1 MPPPA
6 KHGNWIKSSYPFV
19 YGQFDPALFP
29 TAEWRECNR
38 MALAVLEIRNWAA
51 DMVDRDD
58 PLLIEQI
65 QARLLPRR
73 GIFANPDEIIVTLG
87 AQNALYML
95 ANLLMTK
102 GSKVAMEDP
111 GYPDAR
117 SIFRLAG
124 ADTVPTPVDDQ
135 GIVTSAIPNDAGF
148 VFVTPSHHCPTM
160 VPLSAE
166 RRQDLL
172 ARASRNN
179 QIIIEDGYDSQLLDE
194 APQQALK
201 SIDRSGR
208 VVYVGSMSKT
218 LAPGLRLGYIV
229 ASAGLIA
236 ELRALRR
243 FMLRHP
249 PANNQRAVAL
259 FLSLGH
265 HEALVRRLS
274 SAFDERRKR
283 LVQAISAFL
292 PEWRSTDLAGG
303 TSLWLE
309 GPRGIDA
316 RDLAEAAAARSVI
329 IEPGDR
335 FFDRTDKPTRF
346 MRLGI
351 SSIALQHIE
360 PGIRELATAAGSRRG
375 ASRLNQTFLPQGKGR
390 HMAAFLAYPPKSAGP
405 RYRWPPLHSR
415 PGSGIMRRSSGPTG
429 RAKTD
434 ITDGEH
440 RHANRTGKA
449 GRTGK
454 TGSTVERGSRRSGGR
469 EARRAMRAAPLADDI
484 RPIRPGLEGGSYK
497 ALAEAD
503 LGRIHEAVLT
513 LLETVGFANAI
524 PSCIEA
530 LTRVGATHGADGRIR
545 FPRGWSRTRSSAP
558 RAISRCT
565 ARIRSTTC

>member
-1 MPPPA
+1 MPQRNDTAIWSGLFRISAESGQTLQAQIRQAIVAAILDRQIAASMPLPSCRILAEKLGVARGTVVLAFQQLVDQGFLIARERRGHFVNPEVLATPAKPQQKSPDQPNEIDWKARRQIAASDMPPPA
-6 KHGNWIKSSYPFV
+6 KLENWIKSSYPFV
-19 YGQFDPALFP
+19 YGQFDPSLFP

-95 ANLLMTK
+95 ASLLMTR
-102 GSKVAMEDP
+102 GSRVAMEDP

-124 ADTVPTPVDDQ
+124 ADIEPVPVDHE
-135 GIVTSAIPNDAGF
+135 GIVTSAIPSDAGF
-148 VFVTPSHHCPTM
+148 VFVTPSHQCPTM
-160 VPLSAE
+160 VPLSQE
-166 RRQDLL
+166 RRLDLL
-172 ARASRNN
+172 ARANRNN

-194 APQQALK
+194 SPQQALK

-229 ASAGLIA
+229 GSAGLIS

-274 SAFDERRKR
+274 TAFGERRKR

-292 PEWRSTDLAGG
+292 PDWQSTDAAGG

-309 GPRGIDA
+309 GPRGTDS
-316 RDLAEAAAARSVI
+316 RGLAAAAASRSVI

-335 FFDRTDKPTRF
+335 FFEHGDKPTRF

-360 PGIRELATAAGSRRG
+360 PGIRELATAAGRR
-375 ASRLNQTFLPQGKGR
+375 P
-390 HMAAFLAYPPKSAGP
+390 AAA
-405 RYRWPPLHSR
+405 
-415 PGSGIMRRSSGPTG
+415 
-429 RAKTD
+429 
-434 ITDGEH
+434 
-440 RHANRTGKA
+440 
-449 GRTGK
+449 
-454 TGSTVERGSRRSGGR
+454 
-469 EARRAMRAAPLADDI
+469 
-484 RPIRPGLEGGSYK
+484 
-497 ALAEAD
+497 
-503 LGRIHEAVLT
+503 
-513 LLETVGFANAI
+513 
-524 PSCIEA
+524 
-530 LTRVGATHGADGRIR
+530 
-545 FPRGWSRTRSSAP
+545 
-558 RAISRCT
+558 
-565 ARIRSTTC
+565 

>member
-1 MPPPA
+1 MSTRNDSAIWSGLFRISAESGQTLQAQIRQAIVAAILDRQIAASMPLPSCRVLAEKLGVARGTVVLAFQQLVDQGFLIAKERRGHFVNPEVLASPA
-6 KHGNWIKSSYPFV
+6 KPAQKQKKDEETIDWRARRLIHASELPRPSRQENWIKSTYPFV

-95 ANLLMTK
+95 SALLMSR
-102 GSKVAMEDP
+102 GSRVAMEEP

-117 SIFRLAG
+117 SIFQLAG
-124 ADTVPTPVDDQ
+124 AETVPVRVDAE
-135 GIVTSAIPNDAGF
+135 GIVTREIPADCGF

-160 VPLSAE
+160 VPLSGR
-166 RRQDLL
+166 RRQELL
-172 ARASRNN
+172 SGAVQND
-179 QIIIEDGYDSQLLDE
+179 QIIIEDGYDSQLLDD

-201 SIDRSGR
+201 SVDRTGR
-208 VVYVGSMSKT
+208 VIYVGSLSKT

-229 ASAGLIA
+229 ASADLVA

-274 SAFDERRKR
+274 SAFAERRRR
-283 LVQAISAFL
+283 LIQAVTAFL
-292 PEWRSTDLAGG
+292 PEWRSTDSAGG
-303 TSLWLE
+303 SSVWLK
-309 GPRGIDA
+309 GPPGTDTKALADA
-316 RDLAEAAAARSVI
+316 ALARSVI
-329 IEPGDR
+329 IEPGER
-335 FFDRTDKPTRF
+335 FFAERENHTRF

-360 PGIRELATAAGSRRG
+360 PGIRELATAAGRR
-375 ASRLNQTFLPQGKGR
+375 P
-390 HMAAFLAYPPKSAGP
+390 AAA
-405 RYRWPPLHSR
+405 
-415 PGSGIMRRSSGPTG
+415 
-429 RAKTD
+429 
-434 ITDGEH
+434 
-440 RHANRTGKA
+440 
-449 GRTGK
+449 
-454 TGSTVERGSRRSGGR
+454 
-469 EARRAMRAAPLADDI
+469 
-484 RPIRPGLEGGSYK
+484 
-497 ALAEAD
+497 
-503 LGRIHEAVLT
+503 
-513 LLETVGFANAI
+513 
-524 PSCIEA
+524 
-530 LTRVGATHGADGRIR
+530 
-545 FPRGWSRTRSSAP
+545 
-558 RAISRCT
+558 
-565 ARIRSTTC
+565 

>member
-1 MPPPA
+1 MPQRNDAAIWSGLFHISAESGQTLQAQIRQAIVAAILDRQIAASMPLPSCRILAEKLGVARGTVVLAFQQLVDQGFLVARERRGHFVNPEVLATPA
-6 KHGNWIKSSYPFV
+6 KPHQKADNVNEIDWKARRQIAASDMPGPSNHQNWIKSSYPFV

-95 ANLLMTK
+95 AHLLMTK

-124 ADTVPTPVDDQ
+124 ADIHATPVDSQ
-135 GIVTSAIPNDAGF
+135 GIVTNEIPNDAGF
-148 VFVTPSHHCPTM
+148 VFLTPSHHCPTM
-160 VPLSAE
+160 VPLSTE
-166 RRQDLL
+166 RRADLL

-179 QIIIEDGYDSQLLDE
+179 QIIIEDGYDSQLIDE

-201 SIDRSGR
+201 SLDRSGR
-208 VVYVGSMSKT
+208 VIYVGSMSKT

-229 ASAGLIA
+229 ADAGLIA

-283 LVQAISAFL
+283 LVQAITAFL
-292 PEWRSTDLAGG
+292 PEWRSTDSAGG
-303 TSLWLE
+303 ASLWLE
-309 GPRGIDA
+309 GPRGINA
-316 RDLAEAAAARSVI
+316 RGLAEAAAARSVI

-335 FFDRTDKPTRF
+335 FFDSASQPSRF

-360 PGIRELATAAGSRRG
+360 PGIRELATAAGRR
-375 ASRLNQTFLPQGKGR
+375 P
-390 HMAAFLAYPPKSAGP
+390 AAA
-405 RYRWPPLHSR
+405 
-415 PGSGIMRRSSGPTG
+415 
-429 RAKTD
+429 
-434 ITDGEH
+434 
-440 RHANRTGKA
+440 
-449 GRTGK
+449 
-454 TGSTVERGSRRSGGR
+454 
-469 EARRAMRAAPLADDI
+469 
-484 RPIRPGLEGGSYK
+484 
-497 ALAEAD
+497 
-503 LGRIHEAVLT
+503 
-513 LLETVGFANAI
+513 
-524 PSCIEA
+524 
-530 LTRVGATHGADGRIR
+530 
-545 FPRGWSRTRSSAP
+545 
-558 RAISRCT
+558 
-565 ARIRSTTC
+565 

>member
-1 MPPPA
+1 MTQRNDTAIWSGLFRISAESGQTLQAQIRQAIVAAILDRQIAASMPLPSCRILAEKLGVARGTVVLAFQQLVDQGFLVARERRGHFVNPEVLATPSRPNQKSPEQNTEIDWKARRQITATELQPPA
-6 KHGNWIKSSYPFV
+6 KHQNWIKSSYPFV

-95 ANLLMTK
+95 ATLLMTK

-117 SIFRLAG
+117 SIFTLAG
-124 ADTVPTPVDDQ
+124 AAIEPVPVDQ
-135 GIVTSAIPNDAGF
+135 SGIVTSAIPSDAGF

-160 VPLSAE
+160 VPLSE
-166 RRQDLL
+166 QRRHDLL
-172 ARASRNN
+172 ARASQND
-179 QIIIEDGYDSQLLDE
+179 QIVIEDGYDSQLIDE

-201 SIDRSGR
+201 SIDRAGR

-229 ASAGLIA
+229 ASADLIA

-274 SAFDERRKR
+274 TAFEERRKR
-283 LVQAISAFL
+283 LVHAISNFL
-292 PEWRSTDLAGG
+292 PDWRSTDSAGG

-309 GPRGIDA
+309 GPRGTDSRI
-316 RDLAEAAAARSVI
+316 LAQAAATRSVL

-335 FFDRTDKPTRF
+335 FFHGEDGSSRYL
-346 MRLGI
+346 RLGF

-360 PGIRELATAAGSRRG
+360 PGIRELATAAGRR
-375 ASRLNQTFLPQGKGR
+375 P
-390 HMAAFLAYPPKSAGP
+390 AAA
-405 RYRWPPLHSR
+405 
-415 PGSGIMRRSSGPTG
+415 
-429 RAKTD
+429 
-434 ITDGEH
+434 
-440 RHANRTGKA
+440 
-449 GRTGK
+449 
-454 TGSTVERGSRRSGGR
+454 
-469 EARRAMRAAPLADDI
+469 
-484 RPIRPGLEGGSYK
+484 
-497 ALAEAD
+497 
-503 LGRIHEAVLT
+503 
-513 LLETVGFANAI
+513 
-524 PSCIEA
+524 
-530 LTRVGATHGADGRIR
+530 
-545 FPRGWSRTRSSAP
+545 
-558 RAISRCT
+558 
-565 ARIRSTTC
+565 

>member
-1 MPPPA
+1 MPQRNDVAIWSGLFRISPESGQTLQAQIRQAIVAAILDRQIAASMPLPSCRILAEKLGVARGTVVLAFQQLVDQGFLIARERRGHFVNPEVLATPARPANRPTEGTSQVDWKALRRIKASEMPPPA
-6 KHGNWIKSSYPFV
+6 KHENWIKSSYPFV

-58 PLLIEQI
+58 PLLVEQI

-73 GIFANPDEIIVTLG
+73 GIFASPDEIIVTLG

-102 GSKVAMEDP
+102 GSRVALEDP

-124 ADTVPTPVDDQ
+124 AEIDPVPVDGQ
-135 GIVTSAIPNDAGF
+135 GLVTSAIPAGANF
-148 VFVTPSHHCPTM
+148 IFTTPSHHCPTM

-172 ARASRNN
+172 ARAQRND

-201 SIDRSGR
+201 SLDRTGR

-229 ASAGLIA
+229 ASADLVA

-274 SAFDERRKR
+274 AAFDERRKR
-283 LVQAISAFL
+283 LVQAVSAFL
-292 PEWRSTDLAGG
+292 PEWRSTDSAGG
-303 TSLWLE
+303 TSIWLE
-309 GPRGIDA
+309 GPRGTDTRA
-316 RDLAEAAAARSVI
+316 LTSAAAARSVI
-329 IEPGDR
+329 VEPGER
-335 FFDRTDKPTRF
+335 FFERPERPGRY

-360 PGIRELATAAGSRRG
+360 PGIRELATAAGRR
-375 ASRLNQTFLPQGKGR
+375 P
-390 HMAAFLAYPPKSAGP
+390 AAA
-405 RYRWPPLHSR
+405 
-415 PGSGIMRRSSGPTG
+415 
-429 RAKTD
+429 
-434 ITDGEH
+434 
-440 RHANRTGKA
+440 
-449 GRTGK
+449 
-454 TGSTVERGSRRSGGR
+454 
-469 EARRAMRAAPLADDI
+469 
-484 RPIRPGLEGGSYK
+484 
-497 ALAEAD
+497 
-503 LGRIHEAVLT
+503 
-513 LLETVGFANAI
+513 
-524 PSCIEA
+524 
-530 LTRVGATHGADGRIR
+530 
-545 FPRGWSRTRSSAP
+545 
-558 RAISRCT
+558 
-565 ARIRSTTC
+565 

>member
-1 MPPPA
+1 MPQRNDTAIWSGLFRISADSGQTLQAQIRQAIVAAILDRQIAASMPLPSCRILAEKLGVARGTVVLAFQQLVDQGFLVARERRGHFVNPEVLASPSRPQQKLPEQHGREVDWKARRKITASELQPPTKA
-6 KHGNWIKSSYPFV
+6 QNWIKSSYPFV

-51 DMVDRDD
+51 DVVDRDD

-95 ANLLMTK
+95 ASLLMSK
-102 GSKVAMEDP
+102 GSKVAIEDP

-117 SIFRLAG
+117 SIFSLAG
-124 ADTVPTPVDDQ
+124 AEIAPVPVDQ
-135 GIVTSAIPNDAGF
+135 SGIVASAIPADAGF

-160 VPLSAE
+160 VPMSE
-166 RRQDLL
+166 QRRQELL
-172 ARASRNN
+172 ARATLND
-179 QIIIEDGYDSQLLDE
+179 QIIIEDGYDSQLIDE

-201 SIDRSGR
+201 SSDREGR

-229 ASAGLIA
+229 ASADLIA

-274 SAFDERRKR
+274 NAFEERRKR
-283 LVQAISAFL
+283 LVQAISHFL
-292 PEWRSTDLAGG
+292 PEWHSTDSAGG

-309 GPRGIDA
+309 GPRGTDA
-316 RDLAEAAAARSVI
+316 RLLAQAAAARSVL

-335 FFDRTDKPTRF
+335 FFHEGGPGSRHL
-346 MRLGI
+346 RLGF

-360 PGIRELATAAGSRRG
+360 PGIRELATAAGRR
-375 ASRLNQTFLPQGKGR
+375 P
-390 HMAAFLAYPPKSAGP
+390 AAA
-405 RYRWPPLHSR
+405 
-415 PGSGIMRRSSGPTG
+415 
-429 RAKTD
+429 
-434 ITDGEH
+434 
-440 RHANRTGKA
+440 
-449 GRTGK
+449 
-454 TGSTVERGSRRSGGR
+454 
-469 EARRAMRAAPLADDI
+469 
-484 RPIRPGLEGGSYK
+484 
-497 ALAEAD
+497 
-503 LGRIHEAVLT
+503 
-513 LLETVGFANAI
+513 
-524 PSCIEA
+524 
-530 LTRVGATHGADGRIR
+530 
-545 FPRGWSRTRSSAP
+545 
-558 RAISRCT
+558 
-565 ARIRSTTC
+565 

>member
-1 MPPPA
+1 MAQRGDTAIWSGLFRISADSGQTLQAQIRQAVVAAILDRQIAASMPLPSCRILAEKLGVARGTVVLAFQQLVDQGFLVARERRGHFVNPDVLATPAKPQKANDNGSEVDWKSLRQISAREMPRPA
-6 KHGNWIKSSYPFV
+6 KHENWIKSSYPFV

-51 DMVDRDD
+51 DMVDKDD

-95 ANLLMTK
+95 ATLLMTK
-102 GSKVAMEDP
+102 GTKVAMEEP

-124 ADTVPTPVDDQ
+124 AEIMPTPVDAH
-135 GIVTSAIPNDAGF
+135 GIVTSAVPAEAGF

-160 VPLSAE
+160 VPMSAD

-172 ARASRNN
+172 ARASRHN
-179 QIIIEDGYDSQLLDE
+179 QIIIEDGYDSQLIDD

-208 VVYVGSMSKT
+208 VIYVGSMSKT
-218 LAPGLRLGYIV
+218 LAPGLRIGYIV
-229 ASAGLIA
+229 ASAELIA

-274 SAFDERRKR
+274 SAFEERRKR
-283 LVQAISAFL
+283 LVQAVSSYL
-292 PEWRSTDLAGG
+292 PEWRATDTAGG
-303 TSLWLE
+303 TSIWME
-309 GPRGIDA
+309 GPRGTDA
-316 RDLAEAAAARSVI
+316 RGLAEAAAARSVI
-329 IEPGDR
+329 VESGER
-335 FFDRTDKPTRF
+335 FFDQAERPTRF

-360 PGIRELATAAGSRRG
+360 PGIRELSTAAGRR
-375 ASRLNQTFLPQGKGR
+375 P
-390 HMAAFLAYPPKSAGP
+390 AAA
-405 RYRWPPLHSR
+405 
-415 PGSGIMRRSSGPTG
+415 
-429 RAKTD
+429 
-434 ITDGEH
+434 
-440 RHANRTGKA
+440 
-449 GRTGK
+449 
-454 TGSTVERGSRRSGGR
+454 
-469 EARRAMRAAPLADDI
+469 
-484 RPIRPGLEGGSYK
+484 
-497 ALAEAD
+497 
-503 LGRIHEAVLT
+503 
-513 LLETVGFANAI
+513 
-524 PSCIEA
+524 
-530 LTRVGATHGADGRIR
+530 
-545 FPRGWSRTRSSAP
+545 
-558 RAISRCT
+558 
-565 ARIRSTTC
+565 